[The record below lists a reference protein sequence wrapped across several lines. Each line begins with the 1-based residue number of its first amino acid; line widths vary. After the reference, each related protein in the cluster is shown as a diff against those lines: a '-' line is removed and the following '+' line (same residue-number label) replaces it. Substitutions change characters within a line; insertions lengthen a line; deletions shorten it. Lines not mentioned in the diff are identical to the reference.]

1 MAFNVNALLDE
12 LGATGEDRTAVESF
26 FTKNPTAAQKAS
38 DWREN
43 GLRQSDYD
51 RKMNMLKAEVDAD
64 RARIQQAEQTILA
77 SRDTMNAQYTQAL
90 ADREAAE
97 NRLAQT
103 TARIN
108 RVATEYNIPV
118 TEFGIDGTQTQQ
130 TQQTQQ
136 TTRQQTQQNDDYVSR
151 KDFDTVVD
159 LTKKLPML
167 PVQLMKLQ
175 REHHDLFGTY
185 FDEEA
190 VINKAL
196 ELKRP
201 LEQVADLMFGMSA
214 KRVEKHDAQ
223 IRQEERSKV
232 ETELKAKYSQ
242 ANVNP
247 IRTDLNAKPG
257 PVFELKRPDPAG
269 IPGPRADRT
278 ASGVEAAVSAFRE
291 GKYRPQGQ
299 TT

>member
-1 MAFNVNALLDE
+1 MDLNKFLDE
-12 LGATGEDRTAVESF
+12 LGATGEDRSAVESF
-26 FTKNPTAAQKAS
+26 FTKNPNAATRVN

-64 RARIQQAEQTILA
+64 KARVSQAEAAILA
-77 SRDTMNAQYTQAL
+77 SRDTMNGQYTQAL

-97 NRLAQT
+97 NKLAQT

-118 TEFGIDGTQTQQ
+118 TEFGIDGTQQAQQ
-130 TQQTQQ
+130 TQQTQHTRQ
-136 TTRQQTQQNDDYVSR
+136 TTQQADNSVSR
-151 KDFDTVVD
+151 QDFETLTD

-175 REHHDLFGTY
+175 REHQELFGTY

-196 ELKRP
+196 ELKKP
-201 LEQVADLMFGMSA
+201 LADVADLMFGMSA
-214 KRVEKHDAQ
+214 KRTEVHDNK
-223 IRQEERSKV
+223 IRQEAIAANDAVWK
-232 ETELKAKYSQ
+232 TKMSQ
-242 ANVNP
+242 QNVNP
-247 IRTDLNAKPG
+247 MRTDLNVKPG
-257 PVFELKRPDPAG
+257 PVFELKRPEALQG
-269 IPGPRADRT
+269 IPGPRPDRLQ
-278 ASGVEAAVSAFRE
+278 SGVEGAVNAFRE
-291 GKYRPQGQ
+291 GKYRPEQKSA
-299 TT
+299 

>member
-1 MAFNVNALLDE
+1 MALDVNRLLDE

-64 RARIQQAEQTILA
+64 KARVSQAEATILA
-77 SRDTMNAQYTQAL
+77 SRDTMNSQYTQAL

-130 TQQTQQ
+130 TQQTQPP
-136 TTRQQTQQNDDYVSR
+136 RQQQNDDHVSR
-151 KDFDTVVD
+151 QDFNTVLE

-175 REHHDLFGTY
+175 REHFELFGTS

-190 VINKAL
+190 VVNKAL
-196 ELKRP
+196 ELKKP
-201 LEQVADLMFGMSA
+201 LAEVADLMFGMSA

-223 IRQEERSKV
+223 IRQDERAKADAEWKTKV
-232 ETELKAKYSQ
+232 SQ
-242 ANVNP
+242 NAVNP
-247 IRTDLNAKPG
+247 IRTDLNVKPG
-257 PVFELKRPDPAG
+257 PVFELKRPEALQG
-269 IPGPRADRT
+269 IPGPRPDRLQ
-278 ASGVEAAVSAFRE
+278 SGVEGAVSAFRE
-291 GKYRPQGQ
+291 GKYRPQEKSA
-299 TT
+299 